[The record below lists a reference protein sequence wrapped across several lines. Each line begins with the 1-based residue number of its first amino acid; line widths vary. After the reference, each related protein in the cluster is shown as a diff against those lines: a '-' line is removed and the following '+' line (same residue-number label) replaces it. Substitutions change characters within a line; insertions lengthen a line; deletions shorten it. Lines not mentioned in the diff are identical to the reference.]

1 MPDPT
6 QVARQLRLFREWV
19 LQAGRPVGLMA
30 CNDDQAVRYASACH
44 HVGLRVPEDVAVLG
58 VDDDEVLCESCLPPL
73 SSVRCQGDR
82 VGWTAAAVLDRM
94 LKGQAAPDRLEM
106 VPPVGVRTR
115 PSTEML
121 AIEDPIVADAL
132 GYIRRHAGEPIDARE
147 VMAEVPISRRMLEI
161 RFKRHTGMTLC
172 QAIRQQHLCRARD
185 LLTDTD
191 LSILEV
197 ALRSGFA
204 NSQRLNETFRKAHGL
219 SPSAWRTRHRG
230 LR

>member
-1 MPDPT
+1 
-6 QVARQLRLFREWV
+6 
-19 LQAGRPVGLMA
+19 
-30 CNDDQAVRYASACH
+30 
-44 HVGLRVPEDVAVLG
+44 
-58 VDDDEVLCESCLPPL
+58 
-73 SSVRCQGDR
+73 
-82 VGWTAAAVLDRM
+82 
-94 LKGQAAPDRLEM
+94 
-106 VPPVGVRTR
+106 
-115 PSTEML
+115 
-121 AIEDPIVADAL
+121 
-132 GYIRRHAGEPIDARE
+132 
-147 VMAEVPISRRMLEI
+147 
-161 RFKRHTGMTLC
+161 MTLC